1 MDSDFGKYNAMAG
14 CLMRSIV
21 DFGNEYKDQ
30 STSMC
35 EGVASNF
42 DGGVGGE
49 DDSESRGGG
58 DRTNEWEIR

>member
-1 MDSDFGKYNAMAG
+1 MAG

-58 DRTNEWEIR
+58 DRTNEWKIR